1 MTRFVGPMGP
11 RARASL
17 LLAVA
22 LACVSGAE
30 AQTSGAMLT
39 RATVLPAI
47 ATIGSALAFGN
58 TTPTAV
64 KTVAATA
71 GGTFR
76 ITGTPGVLVNVS
88 FTFPTTLGHPLV
100 AVGAWTGAQNSSPS
114 AATSTPFT
122 PSASP
127 QSLPLNASNGRVY
140 LWIGGTLTTSAA
152 PAGTFSAPIVMTVV
166 YN

>member
-1 MTRFVGPMGP
+1 MTSAAG
-11 RARASL
+11 L
-17 LLAVA
+17 LRTLPLLAILAVA
-22 LACVSGAE
+22 GRAQ
-30 AQTSGAMLT
+30 AQTSGSTVA

-47 ATIGSALAFGN
+47 ATIGSNLAFGN

-76 ITGTPGVLVNVS
+76 ITGTPGVQVNVS
-88 FTFPTTLGHPLV
+88 FTFPATLGHPLV

-122 PSASP
+122 PSTSP
-127 QSLPLNASNGRVY
+127 QTLPLNASNGRLY
-140 LWIGGTLTTSAA
+140 LWIGGTLTTAAA
-152 PAGTFSAPIVMTVV
+152 PAGAYSAPIVLTVV

>member
-1 MTRFVGPMGP
+1 MTRSGLRIRSP
-11 RARASL
+11 

-22 LACVSGAE
+22 ALACAAGAE
-30 AQTSGAMLT
+30 AQSSGASFAQ
-39 RATVLPAI
+39 ATVLPAI
-47 ATIGSALAFGN
+47 ATIGSDLAFGT

-64 KTVAATA
+64 KTIAATA

-76 ITGTPGVLVNVS
+76 ITGTPGVLVDVS

-100 AVGAWTGAQNSSPS
+100 AVGGWTGAQNSSPS

-127 QSLPLNASNGRVY
+127 QSFVLNPSNGRVY

-152 PAGTFSAPIVMTVV
+152 PAGTYSAPIVMTVV